1 MTVAQ
6 AIPEGKEKVT
16 GNEEAEMSSN
26 AKLDLTEVFWPESLF
41 QCKSTL
47 AALDPGNE
55 IDILVNDLDVV
66 KNLSQ
71 IIEHSQCT
79 ILNQNRT
86 GNFYLMH
93 VRKI

>member
-1 MTVAQ
+1 
-6 AIPEGKEKVT
+6 
-16 GNEEAEMSSN
+16 MSSN

-41 QCKSTL
+41 RCKNTL

-55 IDILVNDLDVV
+55 IDILVDDLDVA

-71 IIEHSQCT
+71 IIQHSRCT
-79 ILNQNRT
+79 ILKQNRS
-86 GNFYLMH
+86 GNRYLMH